1 MALLAQFLLRL
12 SFGMAAAM
20 VTVSSRQV
28 TSGYFR
34 NHLYV
39 ILGFTALASLLTRSA
54 APAAFSWAL
63 AAAVASYIGSVL
75 WLYER
80 RILGAFAL
88 ALVAALSWRGAANSL
103 DLSTAILTSGAVPDW
118 QWIYLRL
125 ANTITSAAL
134 LGFTMAAMLLGHWYL
149 NAPGMQLA
157 TLRKLLVAMATA
169 VAAHSVVCG
178 LGLALELGVRSFSTQ
193 DWLFLILRW
202 SFGLLGVMILIGLT
216 WKTLDVPNTQSA
228 TGILYVAVMGVFV
241 GETMSLLLSAE
252 SLFPI

>member
-1 MALLAQFLLRL
+1 MPLLVQFLLRL

-20 VTVSSRQV
+20 ATVSPRQV
-28 TSGYFR
+28 TGGYFR

-39 ILGFTALASLLTRSA
+39 ILGFTALASLLSRTA
-54 APAAFSWAL
+54 APAAFPWAL
-63 AAAVASYIGSVL
+63 AAAVVSYIGSVI

-80 RILGAFAL
+80 RLLGTLAL
-88 ALVAALSWRGAANSL
+88 ALTALLAWRASVRSLDVSLISGAA
-103 DLSTAILTSGAVPDW
+103 PDW
-118 QWIYLRL
+118 QWISLRL
-125 ANTITSAAL
+125 ANIVSSAAL

-157 TLRKLLVAMATA
+157 PLRKLLVAMAIA
-169 VAAHSVVCG
+169 VAAHATVCG
-178 LGLALELGVRSFSTQ
+178 LGLALELSVRDFSTQ

-202 SFGLLGVMILIGLT
+202 SFGLLGVMVLIWLA
-216 WKTLDVPNTQSA
+216 WETLAVPNTQSA

>member
-1 MALLAQFLLRL
+1 MALLVQFLLRL
-12 SFGMAAAM
+12 SFCMAAAM
-20 VTVSSRQV
+20 ATVSPRQV

-39 ILGFTALASLLTRSA
+39 ILGFTALASLLSRA
-54 APAAFSWAL
+54 AVPPAFSWAV
-63 AAAVASYIGSVL
+63 AAAIATYVGSVL

-80 RILGAFAL
+80 RILGVLAL
-88 ALVAALSWRGAANSL
+88 AIIAILCWRGAVRGL
-103 DLSTAILTSGAVPDW
+103 DYPLAIGETGSALEW

-157 TLRKLLVAMATA
+157 PLRKLLVAMAIA
-169 VAAHSVVCG
+169 VAAHACVCG
-178 LGLALELGVRSFSTQ
+178 LGLALELGVRDFSTQ

-202 SFGLLGVMILIGLT
+202 SFGLLGVMVLIWLT
-216 WKTLDVPNTQSA
+216 WETLAVPNTQSA

-252 SLFPI
+252 SLFPV

>member
-1 MALLAQFLLRL
+1 MALLVQFLLRL
-12 SFGMAAAM
+12 SFGMAASMA
-20 VTVSSRQV
+20 TVSPRQV

-39 ILGFTALASLLTRSA
+39 ILGFTALATLLSRSV
-54 APAAFSWAL
+54 APESFPW
-63 AAAVASYIGSVL
+63 AVAATVVSYGGSVL

-80 RILGAFAL
+80 RLLGVIALGA
-88 ALVAALSWRGAANSL
+88 VAVLSWGAAVNSAEL
-103 DLSTAILTSGAVPDW
+103 PPASISSGAMPGW
-118 QWIYLRL
+118 QWTYLRA
-125 ANTITSAAL
+125 ANIVSSAAL

-157 TLRKLLVAMATA
+157 PLRKLLKAMAIA
-169 VAAHSVVCG
+169 VAAQVIVCG
-178 LGLALELGVRSFSTQ
+178 LGLALELGVRDFSTQ
-193 DWLFLILRW
+193 DWLFLTLRW
-202 SFGLLGVMILIGLT
+202 SFGLVGVIILIWLA
-216 WKTLDVPNTQSA
+216 WETLAVPNTQSA